1 MNRIKIRKFY
11 IINLISQVIIKS
23 YSWLFIIWH
32 NINIICKHKLS
43 LLIFCTPLGNIKR
56 INNENPSPC
65 STFESNL
72 LIWLFHYFEQSNGN
86 DYLTSKF
93 SPNPN
98 SFANRITQQTNAL
111 VAHILK
117 LKYFRIG
124 CLYCKNGTSTFIF
137 IEKPVFIDKF
147 D

>member
-1 MNRIKIRKFY
+1 MSR
-11 IINLISQVIIKS
+11 VIIKS
-23 YSWLFIIWH
+23 YSWMFIFWH
-32 NINIICKHKLS
+32 NINTIHKHKLP

-65 STFESNL
+65 STFESNR

-86 DYLTSKF
+86 DYLTGKF
-93 SPNPN
+93 SPNLN
-98 SFANRITQQTNAL
+98 FFANWITQQTNTL

-117 LKYFRIG
+117 MKYFRIG
-124 CLYCKNGTSTFIF
+124 YLYCKNGTSTFIF
-137 IEKPVFIDKF
+137 IEMPLFIDRF